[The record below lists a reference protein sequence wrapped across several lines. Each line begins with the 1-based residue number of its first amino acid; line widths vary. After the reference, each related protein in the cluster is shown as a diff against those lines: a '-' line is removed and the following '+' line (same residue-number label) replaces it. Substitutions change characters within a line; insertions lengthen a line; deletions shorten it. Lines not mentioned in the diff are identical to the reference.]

1 MNTIHAI
8 RIVGIC
14 LLGLAVSCSS
24 IAIDAVDEGGA
35 RTRQIDSLFLGAVE
49 VKSDEMTNARESL
62 MRTMGFM
69 LKKRAFRA
77 GTALDAGD
85 RAEQYPFHAALSVF
99 VVKSGDVLEPRTAS
113 VAFFR
118 VIDVKSGAAVITIKA
133 ASDSCDLAHPGD
145 QAALCA
151 TIAERLDAAVKG
163 PAGWFR

>member
-8 RIVGIC
+8 RIAGIC

-85 RAEQYPFHAALSVF
+85 RAEQTPFM
-99 VVKSGDVLEPRTAS
+99 R
-113 VAFFR
+113 R
-118 VIDVKSGAAVITIKA
+118 
-133 ASDSCDLAHPGD
+133 
-145 QAALCA
+145 
-151 TIAERLDAAVKG
+151 
-163 PAGWFR
+163 

>member
-1 MNTIHAI
+1 MSRIPLTMPKMSMTMEVGTIVAWE
-8 RIVGIC
+8 V
-14 LLGLAVSCSS
+14 A
-24 IAIDAVDEGGA
+24 EGA
-35 RTRQIDSLFLGAVE
+35 Q
-49 VKSDEMTNARESL
+49 
-62 MRTMGFM
+62 
-69 LKKRAFRA
+69 
-77 GTALDAGD
+77 
-85 RAEQYPFHAALSVF
+85 
-99 VVKSGDVLEPRTAS
+99 VKSGDVLEPRTAS